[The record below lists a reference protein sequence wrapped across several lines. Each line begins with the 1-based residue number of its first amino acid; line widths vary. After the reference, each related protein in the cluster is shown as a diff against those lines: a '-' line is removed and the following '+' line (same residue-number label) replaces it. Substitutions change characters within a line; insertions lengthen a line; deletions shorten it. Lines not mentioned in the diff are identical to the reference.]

1 MVDDLRA
8 TRLELDNQRH
18 FTAEGKNI
26 ETVRDQLHRWTVGR
40 EQVAPE
46 VAVMK
51 SANSMRRAANSG
63 LFEVG

>member
-1 MVDDLRA
+1 MRA
-8 TRLELDNQRH
+8 IRAELDNQRH

-40 EQVAPE
+40 EAAAPE
-46 VAVMK
+46 VVALK
-51 SANSMRRAANSG
+51 SAASMRRAASSG